1 MDPVIRHLC
10 FRPVLQHY
18 NFNASSSHL
27 VELQRGHLP
36 KRKKRL
42 GTKVEQE
49 IKCYFYVFTSNFN
62 YFSNVVGKD
71 RENTTNI
78 LRLNAMGFLVFY
90 P

>member
-1 MDPVIRHLC
+1 MDPVIRH
-10 FRPVLQHY
+10 FVLDLY
-18 NFNASSSHL
+18 CNTSMPPSAHL

-36 KRKKRL
+36 KRRRIL